1 MRSDNNKSREVVKD
15 IVDVIKSNED
25 KNIKWICGLKNK
37 WILFTYYLK
46 VIFYFKS
53 HH

>member
-37 WILFTYYLK
+37 WILFYLLLK
-46 VIFYFKS
+46 SYFLF
-53 HH
+53 